1 MQDTKNLILAVALS
15 AVVLMAAQFFIWGPQ
30 QEDARL
36 LAEQRQAEITET
48 TDATTSGAAG
58 QSAGSRVVPTPGA
71 IPGTATGST
80 SGTVAPPSGAPR
92 EAVLQTSQRVS
103 IDTPDLTGSI
113 NLTGGRVDDLSL
125 KNYREEI
132 NPESP
137 IIQLFSPSGSSNPYY
152 AEFGWVKGQGVT
164 ATVPDSQTVWTLT
177 KGSLLTAETPISV
190 SWDNGEGLTFKR
202 IYAIDEHYLITITD
216 SVENKTSGSVALFP
230 YALVTRHG
238 IPDLQNFFILHEGMI
253 GFIGEEGLQEVDYD
267 DLQEEGELTFG
278 TQTQGWLGITDKY
291 WAAAIVPTPGETY
304 TPRFFHHT
312 VNNRS
317 AFQADFLGELV
328 EIAPGGNGDHI
339 SRLFAGAKEVN
350 VINSYRDDPGIEDFD
365 LMIDWG
371 YFYFITKP
379 LFVALD
385 WLFKLIGNFGLAI
398 LAVTVVL
405 KIFFFP
411 LANKSYSSMA
421 NMKKV
426 QPQLTE
432 LRERYKDDR
441 AQQQKAMM
449 ELYKKEKINPLAGCL
464 PVLLQI
470 PVFFA
475 LYKVLFV
482 TIEMRHAP
490 FFGWIQDLAAPDP
503 TSVFNLFGLIP
514 WDPPQIMML
523 GIWPL
528 IMGVTMFV
536 QMRLNPLPPDKTQAM
551 IFTWMPVIFTF
562 MLASFPA
569 GLVIYWAWNNTLSI
583 AQQSVI
589 MRRQGVPVEIWKNTL
604 EAFGLGGKKEDEK
617 A

>member
-15 AVVLMAAQFFIWGPQ
+15 AVVLMAAQFFLWGPQ
-30 QEDARL
+30 QEEARL
-36 LAEQRQAEITET
+36 QAEQRQAEISQT
-48 TDATTSGAAG
+48 TGAATSGTAAPG
-58 QSAGSRVVPTPGA
+58 AGASVVPTPGA
-71 IPGTATGST
+71 IPGST
-80 SGTVAPPSGAPR
+80 ETGTVAPPSGAPR
-92 EAVLQTSQRVS
+92 EAVLQSSQRVL

-132 NPESP
+132 DPESP
-137 IIQLFSPSGSSNPYY
+137 IIQLFSPSGSANPYY

-164 ATVPDSQTVWTLT
+164 AAVPDSQTSWTLSQ
-177 KGSLLTAETPISV
+177 GNSLTAETPITV
-190 SWDNGEGLTFKR
+190 SWDNGEGLIFSR
-202 IYAIDEHYLITITD
+202 VYEIDEHYLVTVTD
-216 SVENKTSGSVALFP
+216 SVENNTDASVSLFP

-253 GFIGEEGLQEVDYD
+253 GFVGEEGLQEVDYD
-267 DLQEEGELTFG
+267 DLEEEGELKFG

-291 WAAAIVPTPGETY
+291 WASAIVPTPGETY
-304 TPRFFHHT
+304 TPRFFHHM

-328 EIAPGGNGDHI
+328 EIAPSSSGEHI

-350 VINSYRDDPGIEDFD
+350 VINSYRDAPGIERFD

-371 YFYFITKP
+371 WFYFITKP

-385 WLFKLIGNFGLAI
+385 WLFNLIGNFGLAI

-411 LANKSYSSMA
+411 LANKSYASMA

-503 TSVFNLFGLIP
+503 TSIFNLFGLIP
-514 WDPPQIMML
+514 WDPPQILML

-604 EAFGLGGKKEDEK
+604 EAFGLGGKEKDEK

>member
-1 MQDTKNLILAVALS
+1 MQDNKNLILAVALS
-15 AVVLMAAQFFIWGPQ
+15 AVVLMAAQYFIWGPQ
-30 QEDARL
+30 QEEARL
-36 LAEQRQAEITET
+36 LAEQRQAEISQSTMATSET
-48 TDATTSGAAG
+48 STPAG
-58 QSAGSRVVPTPGA
+58 GSSIVPTPGA
-71 IPGTATGST
+71 TTSAATPGN
-80 SGTVAPPSGAPR
+80 VAPPTGADR
-92 EAVLQTSQRVS
+92 EAVLQSSQRVT

-132 NPESP
+132 DPESP
-137 IIQLFSPSGSSNPYY
+137 IIQLFSPSGSTSPYY
-152 AEFGWVKGQGVT
+152 AEFGWVKGQGTT
-164 ATVPDSQTVWTLT
+164 ASVPGSQTVWTLT
-177 KGSLLTAETPISV
+177 EGSELTPQTPVTV
-190 SWDNGEGLTFKR
+190 SWDNGEGLVFKR
-202 IYAIDEHYLITITD
+202 TYAVDEHFLVTISD
-216 SVENKTSGSVALFP
+216 SVENTTDAAVSLFP

-253 GFIGEEGLQEVDYD
+253 GFVGEEGLQEIDYD
-267 DLQEEGELTFG
+267 DLQEEGELKFG

-291 WAAAIVPTPGETY
+291 WASAIVPTPGEIY
-304 TPRFFHHT
+304 TPRYFHHI
-312 VNNRS
+312 VNGRS
-317 AFQADFLGELV
+317 AFQADFLGEVV
-328 EIAPGGNGDHI
+328 EIAPNSNGEHV

-350 VINSYRDDPGIEDFD
+350 VINSYREAPGIERFD

-371 YFYFITKP
+371 WFYFITKP

-385 WLFKLIGNFGLAI
+385 WLYKLIGNFGLAI

-411 LANKSYSSMA
+411 LANKSYASMA

-441 AQQQKAMM
+441 TRQQQAMM

-464 PVLLQI
+464 PVVLQI

-503 TSVFNLFGLIP
+503 TSLFNLFGLIP
-514 WDPPQIMML
+514 WEPPQILML

-583 AQQSVI
+583 AQQAVI

-604 EAFGLGGKKEDEK
+604 EALGLGGKGDKGNKEK